1 MISGLA
7 SPSWVRL
14 STYAGASVVS
24 HAAENDDVEGV
35 VCAGVTATV
44 KAVPAGA
51 SAAGG
56 DRRDA
61 AEVRDGGFGGDP
73 VRVVAGTGEHL
84 AGDLGSNARKG
95 EQRWSDLVDQLIELM
110 VSLSDFL

>member
-14 STYAGASVVS
+14 VCAGASVVS

-35 VCAGVTATV
+35 VCVAVTATV
-44 KAVPAGA
+44 EPVPAGA

-61 AEVRDGGFGGDP
+61 AEVREGGFGVDP
-73 VRVVAGTGEHL
+73 VRVVAGAGEHL

-95 EQRWSDLVDQLIELM
+95 EQRRSDLVDQLIKLM
-110 VSLSDFL
+110 VGLGDLL

>member
-1 MISGLA
+1 
-7 SPSWVRL
+7 
-14 STYAGASVVS
+14 VS

-56 DRRDA
+56 DWRDA

-95 EQRWSDLVDQLIELM
+95 EQRWSDPVDQLIKLI
-110 VSLSDFL
+110 VSLGDFL